1 VVSVSLFQADLRTG
15 QDVVNTRQRGRHIA
29 QALGFDGHEQVR
41 IATAISEVA
50 RLAASAA
57 NGHIEFLLEDGP
69 APTLL
74 VRVRVPTSLNGGF
87 VSGSA
92 PDTLRPGPALAPAQR
107 LMDRMELRLD
117 GDGWLLLEM
126 TQRLPNGPPAALVVG
141 ALRDELERQ
150 RRSSATDELQR
161 QNEELL
167 RTLEELQARK
177 AEVER
182 LNRELEE
189 TNRGVVALYAELEE
203 KAEALRRA
211 SDMKTRFISNVSHEL
226 RTPISSILNLSR
238 LLLDHIDGPLNGEQ
252 EKQVLFIRKSGEAL
266 QELIDDLLD
275 LAKIESGRVE
285 VQPTRF
291 SVAELFGALRG
302 MLRPIRV
309 HEGVALVFDEPEGL
323 PELHTDERKL
333 SQILR
338 NLISNALKF
347 TQRGEVRVSAAPG
360 ARGTVVFSVRD
371 TGVGIAPEDQERI
384 FEEFVQ
390 VEGSHQQGVKGT
402 GLGLPLSRRLAE
414 LLGGSLGVES
424 HPGEGS
430 TFQAVVASDFT
441 QRQGSRGE
449 EESGP
454 QPLEQDASDARTVL
468 IIDDDEVARYL
479 LQRVLAEA
487 SLQFREAPSAAEGMR
502 MAGEVHP
509 AAIFLDMSLPD
520 MDGAEVLEALRRQS
534 ATRKTPVIIHTSR
547 SLTEQ
552 ERGRLTPHVVG
563 ILPKS
568 GLTREAALE
577 LIQRALA
584 GSGPRSGGASII
596 K

>member
-1 VVSVSLFQADLRTG
+1 MSVSLFQAELRTG
-15 QDVVNTRQRGRHIA
+15 QDVVNTRQRGRHVA
-29 QALGFDGHEQVR
+29 QSLGFDGQEQVR

-50 RLAASAA
+50 RLAASDAS
-57 NGHIEFLLEDGP
+57 GRIEFLLEETPVP
-69 APTLL
+69 ALL
-74 VRVRVPTSLNGGF
+74 VRVWASASPDKGLVL
-87 VSGSA
+87 GST
-92 PDTLRPGPALAPAQR
+92 PETLRPGPALAPAQR
-107 LMDRMELRLD
+107 LMDRVELRLE
-117 GDGWLLLEM
+117 GEGRLVLEM
-126 TQRLPNGPPAALVVG
+126 TQQLPFATGTPRAPSVE
-141 ALRDELERQ
+141 ALRAELERQ
-150 RRSSATDELQR
+150 RRANATDELQR
-161 QNEELL
+161 QNEDLL

-226 RTPISSILNLSR
+226 RTPISSVLNLS
-238 LLLDHIDGPLNGEQ
+238 LLLLERLDGPLNPEQ

-285 VQPTRF
+285 VLPTRF
-291 SVAELFGALRG
+291 SVADLFGALRG
-302 MLRPIRV
+302 MLRPLRV
-309 HEGVALVFDEPEGL
+309 HEDVALVFEEPQEPL
-323 PELHTDERKL
+323 ALHTDERKL
-333 SQILR
+333 SQVLR

-347 TQRGEVRVSAAPG
+347 THHGEVRVSAAAGP
-360 ARGTVVFSVRD
+360 RDTVVFSVRD

-414 LLGGSLGVES
+414 LLGGSLTVHSQLGQ
-424 HPGEGS
+424 GS
-430 TFQAVVASDFT
+430 TFHATVASDYAR
-441 QRQGSRGE
+441 RQGGPGE
-449 EESGP
+449 ESVAAP
-454 QPLEQDASDARTVL
+454 ALEQDASHARTL
-468 IIDDDEVARYL
+468 LLIDDDEVSRYL
-479 LQRVLAEA
+479 LQRLLAED
-487 SLQFREAPSAAEGMR
+487 SLQFREAASGSEGLRLGREERPSAI
-502 MAGEVHP
+502 V
-509 AAIFLDMSLPD
+509 LDMSLPD
-520 MDGAEVLEALRRQS
+520 MDGADVLEALRRQP
-534 ATRKTPVIIHTSR
+534 ATRSTPVVIHTSR

-552 ERGRLTPHVVG
+552 ERERLTPHVVG

-577 LIQRALA
+577 LVHRAL
-584 GSGPRSGGASII
+584 SRP
-596 K
+596 

>member
-1 VVSVSLFQADLRTG
+1 MSISLFQADLRTG

-29 QALGFDGHEQVR
+29 QTLGFDSHDQVR

-50 RLAASAA
+50 RLAAASA
-57 NGHIEFLLEDGP
+57 NGHIEFLLEDVP
-69 APTLL
+69 TPTLI
-74 VRVRVPTSLNGGF
+74 VRVRAPTSVNGGF
-87 VSGSA
+87 VSGST
-92 PDTLRPGPALAPAQR
+92 PDALRPGPALAPAQR
-107 LMDRMELRLD
+107 LMDRMALRPE

-126 TQRLPNGPPAALVVG
+126 TQRLPHAPPGAQVVG
-141 ALRDELERQ
+141 ELQEELERQ
-150 RRSSATDELQR
+150 RRSGGTDELQR
-161 QNEELL
+161 QNDDLL

-177 AEVER
+177 AEVDR

-226 RTPISSILNLSR
+226 RTPISSILTLSR

-285 VQPTRF
+285 VRPTRF

-302 MLRPIRV
+302 MLRPLRV
-309 HEGVALVFDEPEGL
+309 HEGVSLAFEEAEGL

-360 ARGTVVFSVRD
+360 PRQGTVVFSVHD

-390 VEGSHQQGVKGT
+390 VEGPHQQGVKGT

-414 LLGGSLGVES
+414 LLGGALDVHSQ
-424 HPGEGS
+424 PGEGS
-430 TFQAVVASDFT
+430 TFQAVVASDYT
-441 QRQGSRGE
+441 QRQGAKGE
-449 EESGP
+449 EDAGS
-454 QPLEQDASDARTVL
+454 QSLEQETSNARTVL

-479 LQRVLAEA
+479 VQRLLAEA
-487 SLQFREAPSAAEGMR
+487 SLQFREASSGGEGLR
-502 MAGEVHP
+502 LAGEMRP
-509 AAIFLDMSLPD
+509 AAILLDMSLPD
-520 MDGAEVLEALRRQS
+520 MDGSEVLEALRRQS
-534 ATRKTPVIIHTSR
+534 ATRNTPVIIHSSR
-547 SLTEQ
+547 SMTEQ
-552 ERGRLTPHVVG
+552 ERGRLIPHVVG
-563 ILPKS
+563 ILPKN
-568 GLTREAALE
+568 GLTREGALK
-577 LIQRALA
+577 LIQQALA
-584 GSGPRSGGASII
+584 GSGPSSGGSSAR
-596 K
+596 

>member
-1 VVSVSLFQADLRTG
+1 LSVSLFQAELRTG
-15 QDVVNTRQRGRHIA
+15 QDVANTRQRGRHVA

-50 RLAASAA
+50 RLAAVEA
-57 NGHIEFLLEDGP
+57 NGRIELLLEEGP
-69 APTLL
+69 VPSLL
-74 VRVRVPTSLNGGF
+74 VRVWAAASQDRGLVVGSTSG
-87 VSGSA
+87 
-92 PDTLRPGPALAPAQR
+92 TLRPGPALAPAQR
-107 LMDRMELRLD
+107 LMERVELRPD
-117 GDGWLLLEM
+117 GDGRLVLEM
-126 TQRLPNGPPAALVVG
+126 TQQLPRATPTPPPQTVE

-150 RRSSATDELQR
+150 RRANATDELQR
-161 QNEELL
+161 QNEDLL

-226 RTPISSILNLSR
+226 RTPISSVLNLSL
-238 LLLDHIDGPLNGEQ
+238 LLLDRIDGPLNAEQ

-285 VQPTRF
+285 VLPTHF
-291 SVAELFGALRG
+291 SVADLFGALRG
-302 MLRPIRV
+302 MLRPLRV
-309 HEGVALVFDEPEGL
+309 HEGVTLVFEEPAGL

-347 TQRGEVRVSAAPG
+347 THQGEVRVSAAPG
-360 ARGTVVFSVRD
+360 PRDTVVFSVRD

-390 VEGSHQQGVKGT
+390 VEGPHQQGVKGT

-414 LLGGSLGVES
+414 LLGGSLTVRS
-424 HPGEGS
+424 QPGQGS
-430 TFQAVVASDFT
+430 TFYAAVASDYT
-441 QRQGSRGE
+441 RSQGSTGE
-449 EESGP
+449 ESATV
-454 QPLEQDASDARTVL
+454 QALEQDSSLARMVL

-479 LQRVLAEA
+479 LQRLLAEA
-487 SLQFREAPSAAEGMR
+487 SLQFREAASGAEGLR
-502 MAGEVHP
+502 LGRQERP
-509 AAIFLDMSLPD
+509 AAIVLDMSLPD
-520 MDGAEVLEALRRQS
+520 MDGADVLDALRREP
-534 ATRKTPVIIHTSR
+534 ATRSTPVIIHTSR

-552 ERGRLTPHVVG
+552 ERERLMPHVVG

-577 LIQRALA
+577 LLNRAL
-584 GSGPRSGGASII
+584 SGARVGGAPTA

>member
-1 VVSVSLFQADLRTG
+1 MSSSLFQAELRTG

-29 QALGFDGHEQVR
+29 QALGFDGPELVR
-41 IATAISEVA
+41 FATAVSEVA
-50 RLAASAA
+50 RLAAADAHGS
-57 NGHIEFLLEDGP
+57 IEFVLDEEP
-69 APTLL
+69 QPTLV
-74 VRVRVPTSLNGGF
+74 VRVRATADDGLVSGNGG
-87 VSGSA
+87 S
-92 PDTLRPGPALAPAQR
+92 TRPGPALAPAQR
-107 LMDRMELRLD
+107 LMERLEVRRD
-117 GDGWLLLEM
+117 GEQRLVLEM
-126 TQRLPNGPPAALVVG
+126 SQRLPRAMPAPQAVQ
-141 ALRDELERQ
+141 ALRDEMERQ
-150 RRSSATDELQR
+150 RRSNATDELQR

-167 RTLEELQARK
+167 RTLEELQTRK

-226 RTPISSILNLSR
+226 RTPISSVLNLSR
-238 LLLDHIDGPLNGEQ
+238 LLLDRIDGPLSTEQ

-275 LAKIESGRVE
+275 LAKIEAGRVE
-285 VQPTRF
+285 VQPSRF
-291 SVAELFGALRG
+291 SVADLFLALKG
-302 MLRPIRV
+302 MLRPLRV
-309 HEGVALVFDEPEGL
+309 HEGVSLVFDEPEGL

-338 NLISNALKF
+338 NLVSNALKF
-347 TQRGEVRVSAAPG
+347 TRDGEVRVSAAVGPND
-360 ARGTVVFSVRD
+360 TVVFSVKD
-371 TGVGIAPEDQERI
+371 TGVGIAPENQERI

-390 VEGSHQQGVKGT
+390 VEGPHQRGVKGT

-414 LLGGSLGVES
+414 LLGGALTVRSQ
-424 HPGEGS
+424 PGQGS
-430 TFQAVVASDFT
+430 TFLAAVASDYT
-441 QRQGSRGE
+441 RHRGAQKE
-449 EESGP
+449 EEAATHA
-454 QPLEQDASDARTVL
+454 LEQDSSHARTVL

-479 LQRVLAEA
+479 LRRVLDEP
-487 SLQFREAPSAAEGMR
+487 SLQFQEASSGPEGLR
-502 MAGEVHP
+502 LAGEVRP
-509 AAIFLDMSLPD
+509 SAIMLDMSLPG

-534 ATRKTPVIIHTSR
+534 STRSIPVIIHTSR

-577 LIQRALA
+577 LLHRAL
-584 GSGPRSGGASII
+584 SSSPPRSGGTPLST
-596 K
+596 

>member
-1 VVSVSLFQADLRTG
+1 LSVSLFQADLRTG

-29 QALGFDGHEQVR
+29 QTLGFDSHEQVR

-50 RLAASAA
+50 RLAAASA
-57 NGHIEFLLEDGP
+57 NGHIEFLLEDVP
-69 APTLL
+69 TPTLL
-74 VRVRVPTSLNGGF
+74 VRVRAPTSVNGGF
-87 VSGSA
+87 VSGTT

-107 LMDRMELRLD
+107 LMDRMAVRPE

-126 TQRLPNGPPAALVVG
+126 AQRLPHAPPALQVVG
-141 ALRDELERQ
+141 ELQDELERQ
-150 RRSSATDELQR
+150 RRSGGTDELQR
-161 QNEELL
+161 QNDDLL

-226 RTPISSILNLSR
+226 RTPISSILTLSR

-275 LAKIESGRVE
+275 LAKIESGRVD

-302 MLRPIRV
+302 MLRPLRV
-309 HEGVALVFDEPEGL
+309 HEGVALHFEEAEGL

-347 TQRGEVRVSAAPG
+347 TQQGEVRVSAAPG
-360 ARGTVVFSVRD
+360 PRGTVVFSVRD

-390 VEGSHQQGVKGT
+390 VEGPHQQGVKGT

-414 LLGGSLGVES
+414 LLGGSLDVHS
-424 HPGEGS
+424 QRGEGS
-430 TFQAVVASDFT
+430 TFQAVVASDYT
-441 QRQGSRGE
+441 QRQGAKGE
-449 EESGP
+449 EDAGP
-454 QPLEQDASDARTVL
+454 QSLEQDASNARTVL

-479 LQRVLAEA
+479 VQRLLAEA
-487 SLQFREAPSAAEGMR
+487 SLQFREASSGGEGLR
-502 MAGEVHP
+502 LAGEMRP
-509 AAIFLDMSLPD
+509 AAILLDMSLPD
-520 MDGAEVLEALRRQS
+520 MDGSEVLEALRRQS
-534 ATRKTPVIIHTSR
+534 ATRNTPVIIHSSR
-547 SLTEQ
+547 SMTEQ
-552 ERGRLTPHVVG
+552 ERGRLIPHVVG
-563 ILPKS
+563 ILSKS
-568 GLTREAALE
+568 GLTREGALE
-577 LIQRALA
+577 LIHQALA
-584 GSGPRSGGASII
+584 GSGLPSGGSSTR
-596 K
+596 

>member
-1 VVSVSLFQADLRTG
+1 LSVSLFQADLRTG

-29 QALGFDGHEQVR
+29 QTLGFDGHEQVR

-50 RLAASAA
+50 RLAAASA
-57 NGHIEFLLEDGP
+57 NGHIEFLLEDAP
-69 APTLL
+69 TPTLL
-74 VRVRVPTSLNGGF
+74 VRVRAPTSVNGGF
-87 VSGSA
+87 VSGTT

-107 LMDRMELRLD
+107 LMDRMAVRPE

-126 TQRLPNGPPAALVVG
+126 AQRLPHAPPTSQVVG
-141 ALRDELERQ
+141 ELQDELERQ
-150 RRSSATDELQR
+150 RRSGGTDELQR
-161 QNEELL
+161 QNDDLL

-226 RTPISSILNLSR
+226 RTPISSILTLSR

-291 SVAELFGALRG
+291 SVAEMFGALRG
-302 MLRPIRV
+302 MLRPLRV
-309 HEGVALVFDEPEGL
+309 HEGVSLLFEEAEGL

-347 TQRGEVRVSAAPG
+347 TQQGEVRVSAAPG
-360 ARGTVVFSVRD
+360 PRRGTVVFSVRD

-390 VEGSHQQGVKGT
+390 VEGPHQQGVKGT

-414 LLGGSLGVES
+414 LLGGSLDVHS
-424 HPGEGS
+424 QPGEGS
-430 TFQAVVASDFT
+430 TFQAVVASDYT
-441 QRQGSRGE
+441 QRQGAKGE
-449 EESGP
+449 EEAGS
-454 QPLEQDASDARTVL
+454 QPLEQDVSNARTVL

-479 LQRVLAEA
+479 VQRLLAEA
-487 SLQFREAPSAAEGMR
+487 SLQFREASSGGEGLR
-502 MAGEVHP
+502 LAGEMRP
-509 AAIFLDMSLPD
+509 AAILLDMSLPD
-520 MDGAEVLEALRRQS
+520 MDGSEVLEALRRQP
-534 ATRKTPVIIHTSR
+534 ATRNTPVIIHSSR
-547 SLTEQ
+547 SMTEQ
-552 ERGRLTPHVVG
+552 ERGRLIPHVVG

-568 GLTREAALE
+568 GLTREVALE
-577 LIQRALA
+577 LIQQALV
-584 GSGPRSGGASII
+584 GLGPPSGGSSTR
-596 K
+596 